1 MEAVERISQYLALFI
16 QPTQVTELRAFGDQ
30 IYAGWFDGAHL
41 PEMARAAVE
50 LERKGTRGIY
60 FLPNP
65 VKPELL
71 ARSPNRISVAG
82 KTTTDADILA
92 RRWLL
97 VDVDPVRPAD
107 TSASEAE
114 RQHAWQVASHV
125 QSALGAAGFTC
136 PIIGSSGNGW
146 HLSYSVDCEN
156 VAQTRDQFRAIL
168 QGLDRRCSNQHA
180 RVDVKTY
187 NAARIWKLYGTTS
200 RKGDHSDE
208 RPHRLSWIV
217 EDGEKPQA
225 AHQATNTAAC
235 GHLLESWDRQE
246 RLLHSME
253 TQRAEPELVQR
264 ARAYLKNFTP
274 AISGQNGH
282 GQTYHAAMVLVEG
295 FGLGREE
302 AIQLLAEWNTTCQP
316 PWTERELAHK
326 VDDALTKVRDKGYL
340 LREQRPQQQHAKP
353 SRQLY
358 TGPECVPEPQVADDD
373 PIATADD
380 LLALQ
385 STISWTWP
393 GWIQRGTLTCL
404 ASDPGVGKTRLCAD
418 LARRIWHGLP
428 WPDGAP
434 ATMPVE
440 SRVLWVAADSQ
451 WAELGTLPQAFGF
464 PGKAIILNGRRSNPY
479 AGTNLD
485 SVEDLAQL
493 ERNIRATQPALVL
506 VDTIGNATDRNQGRA
521 EEAKLIFKPLAEIA
535 TRTNASIVLV
545 THLNRGG
552 QVMGNRIIGAV
563 RQVIMLDAPDG
574 SEENRRRLRV
584 AKTNSLK
591 PSALGVTMGSDGNEY
606 DTEPPLPAEE
616 QPAKRG
622 RPAHLEE
629 DTSWVK
635 AKLEYGGQRVSHLIE
650 LAEKAGISTSRLYA
664 LQRKGIVEEFVAD
677 GRKFWKLPEGQA

>member
-30 IYAGWFDGAHL
+30 IYAGWFDGEHL
-41 PEMARAAVE
+41 ADMARVAVE

-65 VKPELL
+65 VNPALME
-71 ARSPNRISVAG
+71 RSPNRISVAG

-107 TSASEAE
+107 TSASETE
-114 RQHAWQVASHV
+114 RQQAWQVASHV
-125 QSALGAAGFTC
+125 QATLQAAGFTC

-146 HLSYSVDCEN
+146 HLSYSVDYVN
-156 VAQTRDQFRAIL
+156 GPQSRDQFRAIL
-168 QGLDRRCSNQHA
+168 QGLDRRCSSQQA

-200 RKGDHSDE
+200 RKGGHSDE
-208 RPHRLSWIV
+208 RPHRMSWIV
-217 EDGEKPQA
+217 EDGEKPQGL
-225 AHQATNTAAC
+225 HQATNTLAC
-235 GHLLESWDRQE
+235 EHLLESWDRQDK
-246 RLLHSME
+246 LLQSME
-253 TQRAEPELVQR
+253 VQRAEPELVQR

-274 AISGQNGH
+274 AVSGQNGH

-302 AIQLLAEWNTTCQP
+302 ALQLLGEWNATCQP
-316 PWTERELAHK
+316 PWNERELAHK

-340 LREQRPQQQHAKP
+340 LREQRPQQPQAKP
-353 SRQLY
+353 GRQLY
-358 TGPECVPEPQVADDD
+358 TGPECVPEPQVAEDD

-385 STISWTWP
+385 ATISWTWP

-418 LARRIWHGLP
+418 LAKRIWHGMP

-434 ATMPVE
+434 ATLPPE

-451 WAELGTLPQAFGF
+451 WAELGTLPGAFGF
-464 PGKAIILNGRRSNPY
+464 PGKAVILNGRRSNPY

-485 SVEDLAQL
+485 NVEDLAQL

-535 TRTNASIVLV
+535 TRTGASIVLV

-563 RQVIMLDAPDG
+563 RQVIMLDAPDAG
-574 SEENRRRLRV
+574 EENRRRLRV

-591 PSALGVTMGSDGNEY
+591 PTPLGITMTSDGNEY
-606 DTEPPLPAEE
+606 DTEPPLPPEE
-616 QPAKRG
+616 QPSTKRG
-622 RPAHLEE
+622 RPSHVEQDAA
-629 DTSWVK
+629 WVRV
-635 AKLEYGGQRVSHLIE
+635 KLQWGAVRVNQLIE
-650 LAEKAGISTSRLYA
+650 NAQAADISTSRLYA
-664 LQRKGIVEEFVAD
+664 LQRRGIVEEFVAD
-677 GRKFWKLPEGQA
+677 GRKFWKLPEA